1 MNESSSIIIQR
12 GKYAI
17 IEYRATEIGPP
28 ASDTNV
34 KCHEALVKAGWILSL
49 LLPVCPVC
57 TWQRL
62 MNSSTDEKAGHQ
74 TTEREELAQLCTQ

>member
-34 KCHEALVKAGWILSL
+34 KCHEALVKAGWKKKKKKKKSWLDPLPSASCLPSVHMAALDEL
-49 LLPVCPVC
+49 L
-57 TWQRL
+57 
-62 MNSSTDEKAGHQ
+62 H
-74 TTEREELAQLCTQ
+74 